1 MSLTAKRLF
10 GIALSSVFILSGC
23 AFATAQLDLAY
34 VPEPAKKSPL
44 STFKPMTIGL
54 QVEDQREVDKRDRVG
69 DKKNNLGMVTAKVKS
84 NKEVTVVLHDALKNE
99 LENNGHKVVNMN
111 ELPLDLIISVR
122 LKRYWSDGRIH
133 FFDVEMIAAI
143 DTDITIHSPRNDSIV
158 ALKPIN
164 GAFRESWQIALDGA
178 FQSALNGALAEFVR
192 NFSRDPD
199 VLKAFELAV
208 QQKEQV
214 KT

>member
-1 MSLTAKRLF
+1 
-10 GIALSSVFILSGC
+10 
-23 AFATAQLDLAY
+23 
-34 VPEPAKKSPL
+34 
-44 STFKPMTIGL
+44 MTIGL